1 MGKKKINIILILI
14 VLGLWGT
21 VGYKII
27 NKQFSNNKTISKKQD
42 QIDNIAINQINKD
55 TFVLEKLSHDPFLTK
70 EYQTTILSLKE
81 ITTDRIPL
89 KKAIYHAPIKTNS
102 SVKWPLLKYYGYI
115 LSKERN
121 NEVVL
126 LKIDSKLY
134 KLKLNTPLNGLII
147 KKKYKDSIEVYFN
160 SETKII
166 RLKSTD

>member
-27 NKQFSNNKTISKKQD
+27 NKQFSNNKTISNKQD
-42 QIDNIAINQINKD
+42 QIDNIEINRINKD
-55 TFVLEKLSHDPFLTK
+55 TFILEKLSHDPFLNK
-70 EYQTTILSLKE
+70 QPQTTISSLKE
-81 ITTDRIPL
+81 IKTNKTPSR
-89 KKAIYHAPIKTNS
+89 KAVVYAPAKTNS
-102 SVKWPLLKYYGYI
+102 SLKWPILKYYGYI
-115 LSKERN
+115 LSKGRN

-126 LKIDSKLY
+126 LKIDSKLC

-166 RLKSTD
+166 RLKSND